1 MTTTKMQK
9 MHSDCKGTVLAANL
23 EELITRDPR
32 RSMRSLTQ
40 ERSVFRATVR
50 TMVSEDL
57 RYKVYAMRRE

>member
-23 EELITRDPR
+23 EKLITRDPR
-32 RSMRSLTQ
+32 RSMKSLAQ
-40 ERSVFRATVR
+40 ERSIFRTTVR

-57 RYKVYAMRRE
+57 IYKVYAMRRV